1 MTCEINNAIY
11 DFKEV
16 HFYGALF
23 HSNLVELI
31 ICLLVAFL
39 EFLLKK
45 SYPLPP
51 KISFEKPCT
60 LQIYHHVFRYKIIY
74 N

>member
-23 HSNLVELI
+23 HSCKIDYMFISCFFGILV
-31 ICLLVAFL
+31 
-39 EFLLKK
+39 K
-45 SYPLPP
+45 
-51 KISFEKPCT
+51 
-60 LQIYHHVFRYKIIY
+60 KIIPPTPENLFRKTMY
-74 N
+74 TPDISSCFQI

>member
-23 HSNLVELI
+23 HSYLVKLI

-39 EFLLKK
+39 EFFLKK
-45 SYPLPP
+45 IIPP
-51 KISFEKPCT
+51 TPENLFRETMYTPDISSCF
-60 LQIYHHVFRYKIIY
+60 
-74 N
+74 